1 MTHLANFC
9 LFFKKIC
16 HQSRETSAPG
26 DFFILSNFVKTY
38 QSSKALAS
46 YLRAVQIFVR
56 REIWQLFSFKNHDLK
71 EKRFDFYAAINRWR
85 WKILHDDQYSGYSEK
100 NYHGVQF
107 YVQAESPSLSSAQF
121 LHRCGWHLLVNN
133 FFSTFQSAHDWQI
146 LPRFL
151 DVEQNKFCQCTRQ
164 TKSQTFMAYL

>member
-9 LFFKKIC
+9 LFCKKNLSSVPWDKC
-16 HQSRETSAPG
+16 ARW
-26 DFFILSNFVKTY
+26 FFYPIKFCQDLPINIGAVVLP
-38 QSSKALAS
+38 QSSTNFWSGVKS
-46 YLRAVQIFVR
+46 DNFFQ
-56 REIWQLFSFKNHDLK
+56 FKNHDLK

-121 LHRCGWHLLVNN
+121 LHRCGWHSVVNN
-133 FFSTFQSAHDWQI
+133 FFLLFRAPTID
-146 LPRFL
+146 
-151 DVEQNKFCQCTRQ
+151 KFCRYFWTWSKTNFASALGKQNR
-164 TKSQTFMAYL
+164 KIL